1 VGLGVTSLSMTPR
14 ALGDVAAVLAATTS
28 DECAELA
35 RLACEQ
41 PDAES
46 ARAAVRERLH
56 DLLEELAL

>member
-1 VGLGVTSLSMTPR
+1 
-14 ALGDVAAVLAATTS
+14 VLAATTS

-56 DLLEELAL
+56 DLLDELAL